1 MNYLLDTGVFL
12 WSLGAEHKLNKKALE
27 LLSSKSAKLYLS
39 AASSWEIAIKFA
51 LGDLTLPNP
60 PSQFIPRAMSSLAI
74 GSLEITH
81 SHALLAGELPPHHR
95 DPFDRMLI
103 AQAREEAMPIVS
115 GDPVFG
121 SYNVPVI
128 WDQAE
133 APRAT

>member
-1 MNYLLDTGVFL
+1 MNYLLDTSVFL

-39 AASSWEIAIKFA
+39 AASSWEIAIKFM
-51 LGDLTLPNP
+51 LGALTLPNS

-74 GSLEITH
+74 GVLEITH

-103 AQAREEAMPIVS
+103 AQA
-115 GDPVFG
+115 
-121 SYNVPVI
+121 
-128 WDQAE
+128 QAE
-133 APRAT
+133 KMVVLTADRTFQKYHVELVLCGK

>member
-1 MNYLLDTGVFL
+1 MNYLLDTSVFL
-12 WSLGAEHKLNKKALE
+12 WSLGAEHKLNKKSLE

-51 LGDLTLPNP
+51 LGALTLPNP

-103 AQAREEAMPIVS
+103 AQA
-115 GDPVFG
+115 
-121 SYNVPVI
+121 
-128 WDQAE
+128 QAE
-133 APRAT
+133 KMVVLTADRTFQRYHVELVLCGK